1 MILKNNQS
9 VNVKSLKPFG
19 IHSRTIKKIYKIV
32 GLNSRI
38 RYINVKNKHLNIIN
52 KKIKK
57 NHNTGKDLKKELNEF
72 YAFKFD
78 LKV

>member
-1 MILKNNQS
+1 MVFKNNQAIDI
-9 VNVKSLKPFG
+9 KSLKPFG
-19 IHSRTIKKIYKIV
+19 IHSDTLKKIYKIA

-57 NHNTGKDLKKELNEF
+57 NYNIGKDLKKELNEF
-72 YAFKFD
+72 YTFKSN